1 MEDCGY
7 GVRLLTS
14 FDAVTDHPVEVD
26 YFAMSLCTSGTASVT
41 VNLDKYSIKS
51 SDMLFFAPNDFVHI
65 EAATVDFAM
74 KQIYVTSVDLI
85 REAATHIL
93 SFIKD
98 VDSSRTFFI
107 RERDSYSKGER
118 IMADFC
124 TIYDFLSL
132 VKRYFDNVDISGVE
146 IDQKITDLAVKYFEL
161 PENVDVTTYDGRA
174 YLNAIHEKYD
184 VIMVDAYQDITIP
197 FQMSSVEFFELV
209 KKHLTDD
216 GVMVVNMNMRGTG
229 EGNINQYLADTIAK
243 VFSNVYTADVDGS
256 TNREL
261 FASNNDGMIDVFK
274 TNLDAE
280 KNEEIRTMMSRV
292 SSELTEY
299 VPGDLLMTDDKAP
312 VELLGMK
319 VIDELI
325 RDEVAYYKQIYKDGG
340 LKALLEK
347 L

>member
-107 RERDSYSKGER
+107 RERESYSKGER

-132 VKRYFDNVDISGVE
+132 VLANENSTSKYEQGVCIFRCLLLALRDKISARYRQGLSEPASSALGYYNRFAMLLSEHCKEHHEVNYYAG
-146 IDQKITDLAVKYFEL
+146 EL
-161 PENVDVTTYDGRA
+161 HVTAQYLGRICRKYDGRGA
-174 YLNAIHEKYD
+174 KEIINDTLILQMKSTLKNTEKSMKEISYE
-184 VIMVDAYQDITIP
+184 YNFP
-197 FQMSSVEFFELV
+197 
-209 KKHLTDD
+209 
-216 GVMVVNMNMRGTG
+216 N
-229 EGNINQYLADTIAK
+229 
-243 VFSNVYTADVDGS
+243 FS
-256 TNREL
+256 
-261 FASNNDGMIDVFK
+261 F
-274 TNLDAE
+274 
-280 KNEEIRTMMSRV
+280 MSRFFRRYV
-292 SSELTEY
+292 GITPSEFRARYRE
-299 VPGDLLMTDDKAP
+299 G
-312 VELLGMK
+312 
-319 VIDELI
+319 
-325 RDEVAYYKQIYKDGG
+325 KDS
-340 LKALLEK
+340 
-347 L
+347 

>member
-107 RERDSYSKGER
+107 RERESYSKGER

-132 VKRYFDNVDISGVE
+132 VLANENSTSKYEQGVCIFRCLLLALRDKISARYRQG
-146 IDQKITDLAVKYFEL
+146 ITESVSSALGYFNRFVILLSEHCKEHHEVSYYAGEL
-161 PENVDVTTYDGRA
+161 HVTAQYLGRICRKYDGRGA
-174 YLNAIHEKYD
+174 KEIINDTLILQMKSTIKNTEKSLKEISYE
-184 VIMVDAYQDITIP
+184 YNFP
-197 FQMSSVEFFELV
+197 
-209 KKHLTDD
+209 
-216 GVMVVNMNMRGTG
+216 N
-229 EGNINQYLADTIAK
+229 
-243 VFSNVYTADVDGS
+243 FS
-256 TNREL
+256 
-261 FASNNDGMIDVFK
+261 F
-274 TNLDAE
+274 
-280 KNEEIRTMMSRV
+280 MSRFFRRYV
-292 SSELTEY
+292 GITPSEFRAGYRE
-299 VPGDLLMTDDKAP
+299 GAQ
-312 VELLGMK
+312 G
-319 VIDELI
+319 
-325 RDEVAYYKQIYKDGG
+325 
-340 LKALLEK
+340 
-347 L
+347 

>member
-107 RERDSYSKGER
+107 RERESYSKGER

-124 TIYDFLSL
+124 TIYDFRSL
-132 VKRYFDNVDISGVE
+132 VLANENSTCKYEQGVCIFRCLLLALRDKISARYRQG
-146 IDQKITDLAVKYFEL
+146 ITESVSSALGYFNRFVILLSEQCKEHHEVSYYAGEL
-161 PENVDVTTYDGRA
+161 HVTAQYLGRICRKYDGRGA
-174 YLNAIHEKYD
+174 KEIITDTLILQMKSTIKNTEKSLKEISYE
-184 VIMVDAYQDITIP
+184 YNFP
-197 FQMSSVEFFELV
+197 
-209 KKHLTDD
+209 
-216 GVMVVNMNMRGTG
+216 N
-229 EGNINQYLADTIAK
+229 
-243 VFSNVYTADVDGS
+243 FS
-256 TNREL
+256 
-261 FASNNDGMIDVFK
+261 F
-274 TNLDAE
+274 
-280 KNEEIRTMMSRV
+280 MSRFFRRYTGITP
-292 SSELTEY
+292 SEFRAGYRE
-299 VPGDLLMTDDKAP
+299 GA
-312 VELLGMK
+312 
-319 VIDELI
+319 
-325 RDEVAYYKQIYKDGG
+325 Q
-340 LKALLEK
+340 
-347 L
+347 

>member
-107 RERDSYSKGER
+107 RERESYSKGER

-132 VKRYFDNVDISGVE
+132 VLANENSTSKYEQGVCIFRCLLLALRDKISARYRQG
-146 IDQKITDLAVKYFEL
+146 ITESVSSALGYFNRFVILLSEQCKEHHEVSYYAGEL
-161 PENVDVTTYDGRA
+161 HVTAQYLGRICRKYDGRGA
-174 YLNAIHEKYD
+174 KEIITDTLILQMKSTIKNTEKSLKEISYE
-184 VIMVDAYQDITIP
+184 YNFP
-197 FQMSSVEFFELV
+197 
-209 KKHLTDD
+209 
-216 GVMVVNMNMRGTG
+216 N
-229 EGNINQYLADTIAK
+229 
-243 VFSNVYTADVDGS
+243 FS
-256 TNREL
+256 
-261 FASNNDGMIDVFK
+261 F
-274 TNLDAE
+274 
-280 KNEEIRTMMSRV
+280 MSRFFRRYTGITP
-292 SSELTEY
+292 SEFRAGYRE
-299 VPGDLLMTDDKAP
+299 GA
-312 VELLGMK
+312 
-319 VIDELI
+319 
-325 RDEVAYYKQIYKDGG
+325 Q
-340 LKALLEK
+340 
-347 L
+347 

>member
-65 EAATVDFAM
+65 EAATVDFTM

-107 RERDSYSKGER
+107 RERESYSKGER

-132 VKRYFDNVDISGVE
+132 VLANENSTSKYEQGVCIFRCLLLALRDKISARYRQG
-146 IDQKITDLAVKYFEL
+146 ITESVSSALGYFNRFVILLSEQCKEHHEVSYYAGEL
-161 PENVDVTTYDGRA
+161 HVTAQYLGRICRKYDGRGA
-174 YLNAIHEKYD
+174 KEIITDTLILQMKSTIKNTEKSLKEISYE
-184 VIMVDAYQDITIP
+184 YNFP
-197 FQMSSVEFFELV
+197 
-209 KKHLTDD
+209 
-216 GVMVVNMNMRGTG
+216 N
-229 EGNINQYLADTIAK
+229 
-243 VFSNVYTADVDGS
+243 FS
-256 TNREL
+256 
-261 FASNNDGMIDVFK
+261 F
-274 TNLDAE
+274 
-280 KNEEIRTMMSRV
+280 MSRFFRRYTGITP
-292 SSELTEY
+292 SEFRAGYRE
-299 VPGDLLMTDDKAP
+299 GA
-312 VELLGMK
+312 
-319 VIDELI
+319 
-325 RDEVAYYKQIYKDGG
+325 Q
-340 LKALLEK
+340 
-347 L
+347 

>member
-93 SFIKD
+93 PFIKD

-107 RERDSYSKGER
+107 RERESYSKGER

-132 VKRYFDNVDISGVE
+132 VLANENSTSKYEQGVCIFRCLLLALRDKISARYRQG
-146 IDQKITDLAVKYFEL
+146 ITESVSSALGYFNRFVILLSEQCKEHHEVSYYAGEL
-161 PENVDVTTYDGRA
+161 HVTAQYLGRICRKYDGRGA
-174 YLNAIHEKYD
+174 KEIINDTLILQMKSTSQNTEKSLKEISYE
-184 VIMVDAYQDITIP
+184 YNFP
-197 FQMSSVEFFELV
+197 
-209 KKHLTDD
+209 
-216 GVMVVNMNMRGTG
+216 N
-229 EGNINQYLADTIAK
+229 
-243 VFSNVYTADVDGS
+243 FS
-256 TNREL
+256 
-261 FASNNDGMIDVFK
+261 F
-274 TNLDAE
+274 
-280 KNEEIRTMMSRV
+280 MSRFFRRYTGITP
-292 SSELTEY
+292 SEFRAGYRE
-299 VPGDLLMTDDKAP
+299 GA
-312 VELLGMK
+312 
-319 VIDELI
+319 
-325 RDEVAYYKQIYKDGG
+325 Q
-340 LKALLEK
+340 
-347 L
+347 